1 MMRLKQSGAVT
12 LLLVSILLIG
22 VLIVSLGSFKTTFY
36 QIKRAQNEVQARKDH
51 WVAEGGLE
59 CGISVIIE
67 GSSTAIPNDLLNYCS
82 SKLTALDKSSDNA
95 NVLVSTA
102 NRASINKEIRFSNDS
117 GLGAIQTISA
127 LEFVSENIMD
137 IDPELSETGEDGVYE
152 CVAVRFYDSVTH
164 TKGTGGSLT
173 TISPPSSAPADFNGC
188 KEAVTNLE
196 ENATITSSG
205 SNPSGGFKSDYVHD
219 TNLNGFE
226 NYFGIKKTVAN
237 INSLKSNEY
246 EVINLVQT
254 DSEGNVAHVDIDS
267 NTNKYQGKECSTRIN
282 DAFASGKTKVW
293 VVGDCVVW
301 HPAIN
306 VVDSAG
312 VVTPRSLV
320 IENGIFANGNASV
333 FDGAFYHL
341 NNMSVFKDASG
352 AENNTDLLADSWDRM
367 PSTMDYSS
375 LVKENSV
382 YIANASFFPKGGIFL
397 DSMGGLS
404 TIKGSMNLDYRGE
417 YNPHDE
423 PVEIQWKKGSW
434 NDF

>member
-1 MMRLKQSGAVT
+1 MTFKKQNGAVT

-22 VLIVSLGSFKTTFY
+22 VLIVSLGSFKTTYY

-51 WVAEGGLE
+51 WNAEGGLE

-67 GSSTAIPNDLLNYCS
+67 NSSSSIPNDLLDSCS
-82 SKLTALDKSSDNA
+82 NELSYLDRSLDNP

-102 NRASINKEIRFSNDS
+102 NRTSLNKEIRFSNDA

-127 LEFVSENIMD
+127 LEIISENIMD
-137 IDPELSETGEDGVYE
+137 IDPELSETGNNGVYE
-152 CVAVRFYDSVTH
+152 CVAVRFFDSVTH
-164 TKGTGGSLT
+164 VKGAGGSLT
-173 TISPPSSAPADFNGC
+173 TASRPDSAPADFSGC
-188 KEAVTNLE
+188 KEAVTDLNE
-196 ENATITSSG
+196 SATVTASG
-205 SNPSGGFKSDYVHD
+205 SDPSAAFKSDYVHD
-219 TNLNGFE
+219 THLNGFE
-226 NYFGIKKTVAN
+226 NYFGVKKTVDN
-237 INSLKSNEY
+237 INALKSNEY
-246 EVINLVQT
+246 EVINLMET
-254 DSEGNVAHVDIDS
+254 DSQGNTVHVDLDS

-306 VVDSAG
+306 IVDSAG
-312 VVTPRSLV
+312 TITPRSLV
-320 IENGIFANGNASV
+320 VENGIFANGNASV

-341 NNMSVFKDASG
+341 NDMSVFEDSLG
-352 AENNTDLLADSWDRM
+352 AENNTDLLADSWDKL
-367 PSTMDYSS
+367 PATMDYSL

-397 DSMGGLS
+397 DSLGGLS